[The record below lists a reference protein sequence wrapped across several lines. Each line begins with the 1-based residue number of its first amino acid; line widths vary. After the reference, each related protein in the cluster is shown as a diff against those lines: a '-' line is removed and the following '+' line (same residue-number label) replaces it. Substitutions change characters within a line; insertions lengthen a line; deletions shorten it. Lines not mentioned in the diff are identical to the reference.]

1 MEHHAFRS
9 SLSAARF
16 ESLFTAID
24 ARLAKGNSLIVAID
38 GSSASGKTTLAAL
51 LAEKYDCNVFHMD
64 DFFLRLHQRTPE
76 RFAEP
81 GGNVDYERFR
91 EEVLLPLARQQA
103 FSYQP
108 FSCSS
113 MALAAAVPV
122 SPKRL
127 SIVEGAY
134 SMHPALGDYA
144 DVSVFVQIDG
154 DKQRARIEARN
165 SPAFAARFFS
175 EWIPLEQAY
184 FAACHPAA
192 RCHIQLEVE
201 L

>member
-1 MEHHAFRS
+1 MDHHAFRS

-134 SMHPALGDYA
+134 SMHPTLSGFYDL
-144 DVSVFVQIDG
+144 SVFLRIDEKTQAERILLRNG
-154 DKQRARIEARN
+154 AEKQQ
-165 SPAFAARFFS
+165 RFLH
-175 EWIPLEQAY
+175 EWIPMEKRY
-184 FAACHPAA
+184 FDHFGIESQCDLHFDA
-192 RCHIQLEVE
+192 I
-201 L
+201 

>member
-1 MEHHAFRS
+1 MDHHTFRS
-9 SLSAARF
+9 VLSAARF

-64 DFFLRLHQRTPE
+64 DFFLQLHQRTPE

-91 EEVLLPLARQQA
+91 EEVLLPLARQEA
-103 FSYQP
+103 FSYRP

-113 MALAAAVPV
+113 MALASSVSV

-127 SIVEGAY
+127 NIVEGAY
-134 SMHPALGDYA
+134 SMHPTLSGFYDL
-144 DVSVFVQIDG
+144 SVFLRIDEKTQAERILLRNG
-154 DKQRARIEARN
+154 AEKQQ
-165 SPAFAARFFS
+165 RFLN
-175 EWIPLEQAY
+175 EWIPMEKRY
-184 FAACHPAA
+184 FDHFGIESQCDLHFDA
-192 RCHIQLEVE
+192 I
-201 L
+201 